1 MRRGAIKVLI
11 EIHRQMAAHLL
22 ILGSGNIRIR
32 SRSTRISHLT
42 NQVKTCACST
52 TSSHLQ
58 QNRQPSTQTTTQQ
71 AWLSI
76 RTRIT
81 IRAPI
86 QISWA
91 SNTIPTTTASVGL
104 TTLPLPPKNGLH
116 IHNIKITKTLSNGCH
131 LPTRLNHLEVAN
143 TARTRQ
149 LTNMTIAT
157 NRSRLPHTKWSQSR
171 LQQKSGQQSSSHRVK
186 RQHQSKRR
194 SRW

>member
-1 MRRGAIKVLI
+1 MLI
-11 EIHRQMAAHLL
+11 EIHRQRAAIITTVHTYNHQEV
-22 ILGSGNIRIR
+22 LGSCNIRIR

-58 QNRQPSTQTTTQQ
+58 QNRQPSTQ

-81 IRAPI
+81 NRAPI
-86 QISWA
+86 RISWA
-91 SNTIPTTTASVGL
+91 SNTASVGL
-104 TTLPLPPKNGLH
+104 TTLPLPPKNGLPVS
-116 IHNIKITKTLSNGCH
+116 TLSHGCH

-157 NRSRLPHTKWSQSR
+157 NHSRLPHTKWSQSR
-171 LQQKSGQQSSSHRVK
+171 LQQKFEQQSPSHRAK